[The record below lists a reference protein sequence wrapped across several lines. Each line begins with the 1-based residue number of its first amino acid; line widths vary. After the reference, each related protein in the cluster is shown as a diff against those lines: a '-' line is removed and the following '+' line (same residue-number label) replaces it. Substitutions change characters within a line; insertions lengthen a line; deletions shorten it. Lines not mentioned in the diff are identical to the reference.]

1 MLLFGLTANALFGQL
16 NVERLDSLQRELESS
31 TDRLIKVDLL
41 MELMRE
47 LINSDLDEAFRLSKS
62 AVALS
67 EQSGDSLR
75 MVKTYFAQGFI
86 LRRQNRLPE
95 SIELLN
101 RAMRIGE
108 RNQFSSDLGRIYNSL
123 AIAYTFSG
131 KYANALS
138 IHFKSLEFNEQK
150 GTKEDVSITLNNI
163 GFVYFKLKN
172 YQEARSF
179 YVRSLHIKDSIQS
192 TFDVDRLLINLA
204 LCENQLKNY
213 EQAENYIVKGL
224 RLCGEN
230 CDPPIRL
237 EAELGLGMSFL
248 ERRNDTQAI
257 IHFREAYRISKNL
270 NENRFTT
277 ESLIS
282 LAQINIRRQEYADAL
297 IFLDEAEDVAA
308 TAQYPDLLIQ
318 VFKNKSRIYYSLNE
332 YKNAAIYQARYI
344 HLKDSIYSDELINNL
359 ADVKAEFEERENL
372 KTIREQDQVLQLKE
386 EVIQRQRLQTIF
398 ITIIACLGIALTY
411 LLFRF
416 SRELQRKRT
425 DLSVKNKQL
434 YEVQNALRK
443 VNRELDQLVEER
455 TKDLAEINQSLVST
469 NEELD
474 YFIYKTSHDIRG
486 PLASLLGL
494 AHLGKLEVTEPVASN
509 YLHQIDGTASKLNV
523 VLSKMAKINQIS
535 RGELQP
541 TRVDLQAVLNA
552 IIARQTAQLPPG
564 RVEVSIDMVG
574 DVQLISD
581 AALIE
586 TCLENLVSNAI
597 KYRSESVRIQ
607 PFVNIQVE
615 QKMHAV
621 LVRVIDNGIGIP
633 EMPQEQLFR
642 MFVRA
647 SERSETG
654 GIGLYLAKL
663 SATRIFGKLSY
674 SKNEQ
679 GHTVFT
685 LLLHPN
691 LQQRLAQVQQLRE
704 EKSKQEALIRAR
716 VQALSDE
723 VL

>member
-1 MLLFGLTANALFGQL
+1 MSLAKNSVLDQL
-16 NVERLDSLQRELESS
+16 NIHVALYDALKQ
-31 TDRLIKVDLL
+31 DP
-41 MELMRE
+41 
-47 LINSDLDEAFRLSKS
+47 NSIGHMDEAFEL
-62 AVALS
+62 AL
-67 EQSGDSLR
+67 QLGDSAQIVSVGRL
-75 MVKTYFAQGFI
+75 KGFALMDAGRNVEAI
-86 LRRQNRLPE
+86 RLMKATLNIAKRNNLG
-95 SIELLN
+95 SSVRSLLN
-101 RAMRIGE
+101 SVGIAYA
-108 RNQFSSDLGRIYNSL
+108 DLGLYDSALAYHFESL
-123 AIAYTFSG
+123 QLREREGDKRA
-131 KYANALS
+131 
-138 IHFKSLEFNEQK
+138 
-150 GTKEDVSITLNNI
+150 VSVSLNNI
-163 GFVYFKLKN
+163 GLVYYKLEDAEQALRYYLPALDLKQEINDKSGFVRLLVNIGLCYSLLNGNELAIEYAKRAVSSCGEECATTPVVSAYVLLATSYFRMVDLKESELYTQKALELAEKLGDQSGQLEALLLLSRISARKLDYGASIKFALRITGN
-172 YQEARSF
+172 AENRTFPEIYLRAFKQLIEGYNRVGDVEKVKFYQE
-179 YVRSLHIKDSIQS
+179 
-192 TFDVDRLLINLA
+192 
-204 LCENQLKNY
+204 
-213 EQAENYIVKGL
+213 
-224 RLCGEN
+224 
-230 CDPPIRL
+230 
-237 EAELGLGMSFL
+237 
-248 ERRNDTQAI
+248 
-257 IHFREAYRISKNL
+257 
-270 NENRFTT
+270 
-277 ESLIS
+277 
-282 LAQINIRRQEYADAL
+282 
-297 IFLDEAEDVAA
+297 
-308 TAQYPDLLIQ
+308 
-318 VFKNKSRIYYSLNE
+318 
-332 YKNAAIYQARYI
+332 RYI
-344 HLKDSIYSDELINNL
+344 NLKDSTYSNQLISNL
-359 ADVKAEFEERENL
+359 AKIQAQYEERANL
-372 KTIREQDQVLQLKE
+372 KTIREQSEILQLKE

-552 IIARQTAQLPPG
+552 IITRQTAQLPPG
-564 RVEVSIDMVG
+564 RVQVSIDMVG